1 LYSNLF
7 SSRLLFNK
15 YRVRISISLPAILT
29 EDFRDFAHG
38 KQMSGQYLAVD
49 HNRIVLNYNFSTHN
63 NLIHS
68 NPFRR
73 YIMSAV

>member
-1 LYSNLF
+1 MYSNLF
-7 SSRLLFNK
+7 SSRHQ
-15 YRVRISISLPAILT
+15 VRNSASLPATLT
-29 EDFRDFAHG
+29 EDFSDFAHG
-38 KQMSGQYLAVD
+38 KQMSGQYLAVG

-68 NPFRR
+68 NPIRR